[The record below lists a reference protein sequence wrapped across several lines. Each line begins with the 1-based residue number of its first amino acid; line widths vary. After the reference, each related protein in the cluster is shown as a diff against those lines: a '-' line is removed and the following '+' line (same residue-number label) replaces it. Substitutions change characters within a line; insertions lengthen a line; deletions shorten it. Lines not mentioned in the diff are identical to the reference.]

1 MTQARIGKWGDAL
14 AVRIPPEIARAAQIT
29 EGEKVDIVACGG
41 DILIRFSGSAPV
53 AAIDEATCSRA
64 QRAVEEIIKESKN
77 YSLGGISIREMIDEG
92 RR

>member
-14 AVRIPPEIARAAQIT
+14 AVRIPPEIARVARVR
-29 EGEKVDIVACGG
+29 EGEQVDIVACGG
-41 DILIRFSGSAPV
+41 DILIRFSDTTAEPTSDAV
-53 AAIDEATCSRA
+53 ARA

-77 YSLGGISIREMIDEG
+77 YSLGGISIRELIDEG